1 MKIGIL
7 TYFGDLNSG
16 TNMQAYSLQESL
28 KYHYGNEAIVEII
41 NYHAWNRML
50 EWHPY
55 FSSISLEGVLN
66 DVKRLSKYHRFIKT
80 KLNLVGKRIIS
91 RDPQKVW
98 SFIDQQNYDV
108 VYVGS
113 DTLLELDRYKLNE
126 VSAFWLP
133 SVLQAKKVLIAA
145 SSKNLEYSVLSEFQ
159 KEKLKDSIS
168 GFNLLGV
175 RDEATARLIQNF
187 ISAEDE
193 RLQLVP
199 DPTFSYKIDYCYV
212 ENYLKSRNID
222 ITKPTICLHLTKDTP
237 YSKQLAKALKEKGY
251 QIASLRPAYWADL
264 LLNDMSPLELV
275 GIFRYFSA
283 VVTHRFHD
291 SIFCFKNL
299 TPVITIPVSFSYS
312 NRFGESK
319 YTSLFKNF
327 GVYETNLVKSKDE
340 NTLDNIVSMVE
351 HTIDHFPKE
360 SVKTKLDDLISFFFN
375 YVKSSKVV

>member
-16 TNMQAYSLQESL
+16 TNMQAYSLQEAL
-28 KYHYGNEAIVEII
+28 KNHYGNETMVEII

-55 FSSISLEGVLN
+55 LSSISVEGLVN
-66 DVKRLSKYHRFIKT
+66 DVKRLSKYHRFLKSN
-80 KLNLVGKRIIS
+80 LNLVGKRIIS

-98 SFIDQQNYDV
+98 SFIKQKKYDA

-133 SVLQAKKVLIAA
+133 SVVKAKKVLIAA
-145 SSKNLEYSVLSEFQ
+145 SSKNLEFSALSEFQ
-159 KEKLKDSIS
+159 KEQLKDSIS
-168 GFNLLGV
+168 GFSLLGV
-175 RDEATARLIQNF
+175 RDEATARLIKNF
-187 ISAEDE
+187 IPTEDE

-199 DPTFSYKIDYCYV
+199 DPTFSYTIDYCYV

-222 ITKPTICLHLTKDTP
+222 IAKPTICLHLTKDTP
-237 YSKQLAKALKEKGY
+237 YSQKLAKALKERGY
-251 QIASLRPAYWADL
+251 QIASLRPAYWADV

-275 GIFRYFSA
+275 GIFRYFTA

-312 NRFGESK
+312 NCFGESK
-319 YTSLFKNF
+319 YTSLFKTF

-340 NTLDNIVSMVE
+340 NTLDIIVSMIDQ
-351 HTIDHFPKE
+351 TINHFPKE
-360 SVKTKLDDLISFFFN
+360 TVKSKLNELSSVFNN
-375 YVKSSKVV
+375 YVKRSIPI